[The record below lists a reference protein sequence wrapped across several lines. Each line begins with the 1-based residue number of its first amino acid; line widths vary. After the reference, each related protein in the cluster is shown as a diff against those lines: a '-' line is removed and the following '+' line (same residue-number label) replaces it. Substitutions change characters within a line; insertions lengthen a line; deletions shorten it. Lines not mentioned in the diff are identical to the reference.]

1 MKIVTIT
8 LNPAFDVH
16 CFAENF
22 KPYGESVAEIAS
34 VETGGK
40 GVNVS
45 RALKENGVKNVA
57 VVLLGTENGGEFLK
71 SLEKDGL
78 TVAPVWTKGRI
89 RENITLHEKDKPET
103 RISFHGFS
111 CCVGVLD
118 EVAAAVGN
126 IDDNSIVAFT
136 GSLPRGVSAA
146 DVSAMLDGFK
156 KHGAKLVIDSRSF
169 TQKEI
174 VALKPW
180 LVKPNK
186 DEAEKGTG
194 RKINSVM
201 DAAYAA
207 KELYMQGVENAA
219 ISLGGDGAV
228 LACLGGVFYAK
239 TPKINALSTIG
250 AGDSFVAG
258 FINGAAHGENGEKA
272 LKRAA
277 AYGTAACLREGTLPP
292 TEKDVKNIEKQ
303 IIVERIF

>member
-22 KPYGESVAEIAS
+22 KPYHESVAEITSIEA
-34 VETGGK
+34 GGK

-45 RALKENGVKNVA
+45 RALKENGVDSVA
-57 VVLLGTENGGEFLK
+57 VLLLGSENGGEFLK

-89 RENITLHEKDKPET
+89 RENITLHERENPET

-111 CCVGVLD
+111 CNKRVLD
-118 EVAAAVGN
+118 DITAAVGK
-126 IDDNSIVAFT
+126 IDENSIVAFT
-136 GSLPRGVSAA
+136 GSLPRGISVS
-146 DVSAMLDGFK
+146 DVSALLKDFK
-156 KHGAKLVIDSRSF
+156 GQGAKLVIDSRSF
-169 TQKEI
+169 TLKEI

-186 DEAEKGTG
+186 DEAEQATG
-194 RKINSVM
+194 IKIGSIL
-201 DAAYAA
+201 DAANAA
-207 KELYMQGVENAA
+207 KKLYNQGVENAA
-219 ISLGGDGAV
+219 VSLGGDGAV
-228 LACLGGVFYAK
+228 LAFESGVFYAK

-258 FINGAAHGENGEKA
+258 FISGAAQGETVEKA

-277 AYGTAACLREGTLPP
+277 AYGTAACLRDGTLPP
-292 TEKDVKNIEKQ
+292 TKKDVLETESR
-303 IIVERIF
+303 IIIERIL